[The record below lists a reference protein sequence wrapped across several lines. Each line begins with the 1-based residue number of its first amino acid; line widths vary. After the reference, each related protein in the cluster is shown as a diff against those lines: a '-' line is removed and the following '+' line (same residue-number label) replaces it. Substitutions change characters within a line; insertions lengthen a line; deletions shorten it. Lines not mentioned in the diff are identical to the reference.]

1 MPETTA
7 TDLTPKH
14 NCKFQYA
21 GHYRPGHQYSPVHH
35 QLDAALKHFYSK
47 TNVGTVLIKKGLLDF
62 KNLDLLDHATV
73 DVWASVVW
81 VKIPKWVPSPDMAM
95 FQKAP
100 QHFCR
105 FISKKDFLEA
115 VIDYAML
122 QGNQVS
128 AHRSPSNPATML
140 VPSSKKTG
148 EVYQLNL
155 TKHLIE
161 CNCSAYLG
169 LKRSLTE
176 DYHLRGL
183 INAHPILK
191 GQLPDKHVFSVWA
204 AWGIENMKQYQHE
217 YGRKTLSKLGL
228 SLDCI
233 IPGHYT
239 VYHKSMQDFGAPK
252 QTRIL
257 NPSCNCSERKLPP
270 KTLRRKLGTVDRKF
284 DNLGRSFWI
293 NQRQLTIWQQAP
305 GDRKEYETMEEAALA
320 LARLLKI
327 IDDGEKA
334 KADLFGGGW
343 DQEHAALQPAPQHLI
358 EPHENFIDDINQ
370 EALDLP
376 TASTKPKK
384 SHCDPF
390 GGFNF

>member
-1 MPETTA
+1 MPETKVNA
-7 TDLTPKH
+7 LAPKH

-21 GHYRPGHQYSPVHH
+21 GHYRPEHQYSPVHH

-47 TNVGTVLIKKGLLDF
+47 SNLTTILLKKGLLHEE
-62 KNLDLLDHATV
+62 NLYLLDHATV
-73 DVWASVVW
+73 DVWATVVW
-81 VKIPKWVPSPDMAM
+81 VKIPRWVPSKSVAM
-95 FQKAP
+95 FRKAE

-122 QGNQVS
+122 QGNQAS
-128 AHRSPSNPATML
+128 AHRSPSSPTTML
-140 VPSSKKTG
+140 VSSSKG
-148 EVYQLNL
+148 MGVYQLNP
-155 TKHLIE
+155 TKHGIE
-161 CNCSAYLG
+161 CDCSAYLG

-239 VYHKSMQDFGAPK
+239 VYHKS
-252 QTRIL
+252 
-257 NPSCNCSERKLPP
+257 
-270 KTLRRKLGTVDRKF
+270 RKLGTVDRKF

-293 NQRQLTIWQQAP
+293 NQRQMTIWQQAP